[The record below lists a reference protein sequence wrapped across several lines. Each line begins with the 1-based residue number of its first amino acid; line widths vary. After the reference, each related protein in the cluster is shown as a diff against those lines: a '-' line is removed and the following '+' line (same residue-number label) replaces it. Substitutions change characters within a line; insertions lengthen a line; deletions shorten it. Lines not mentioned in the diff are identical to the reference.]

1 MVLPEKPD
9 GFIKIAENA
18 LIMALDRENAWCL
31 LTEFTQSESLRKHAL
46 AVEAC
51 MRAYAGKFSGDENLW
66 GIVGLL
72 HDFDYDRYPSLED
85 HPYKGNEILK
95 ERGYSEE
102 IRRAIMSHAEYT
114 GVTRDTPMEKALF
127 ACDELAGFITA
138 VALIKPGKSLAEV
151 DVKSV
156 RKRMKDKAFAR
167 KVNRDDII
175 NGAAELGVDL
185 DEHIGFCI
193 AALEGV
199 AKELGLQGAVD
210 NHVPATSA

>member
-1 MVLPEKPD
+1 MNE
-9 GFIKIAENA
+9 INR
-18 LIMALDRENAWCL
+18 REAAWQL

-51 MRAYAGKFSGDENLW
+51 MRACSRKFGNGSAEDENLW

-72 HDFDYDRYPSLED
+72 HDFDYDRWPSLDD
-85 HPYKGNEILK
+85 HPYKGNAILE
-95 ERGYSEE
+95 ERGYPDE

-114 GVTRDTPMEKALF
+114 GVTRDTPLEKALF

-151 DVKSV
+151 DTKSV

-167 KVNRDDII
+167 KVNRDDIV
-175 NGAAELGVDL
+175 NGAAALGVDL

-193 AALEGV
+193 EALKPI
-199 AKELGLQGAVD
+199 AKELGLDGSAVKA
-210 NHVPATSA
+210 V